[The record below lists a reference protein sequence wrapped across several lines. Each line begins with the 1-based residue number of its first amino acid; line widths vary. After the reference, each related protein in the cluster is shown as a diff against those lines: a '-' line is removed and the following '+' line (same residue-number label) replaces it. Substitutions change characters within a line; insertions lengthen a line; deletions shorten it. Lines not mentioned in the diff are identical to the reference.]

1 MKEEIHYSIQ
11 VPLGAHKNERNGK
24 VPLVVW
30 HFQLKNET
38 TPTAEATN
46 ETSNVNF
53 EMSIETLQSLMEKL
67 NGIQNRI
74 DFLQQR

>member
-11 VPLGAHKNERNGK
+11 VPLSAHKNERNGK

-38 TPTAEATN
+38 TATEEEA
-46 ETSNVNF
+46 SNVNF
-53 EMSIETLQSLMEKL
+53 EMSLETLQSLMETL
-67 NGIQNRI
+67 NRIQNRI

>member
-24 VPLVVW
+24 VPFVVW

-38 TPTAEATN
+38 TATKEEA
-46 ETSNVNF
+46 SNVNF
-53 EMSIETLQSLMEKL
+53 EMSLETLQSLMETL
-67 NGIQNRI
+67 NRIQNRI

>member
-38 TPTAEATN
+38 TATKEEA
-46 ETSNVNF
+46 SNVNF
-53 EMSIETLQSLMEKL
+53 EMSLETLQSLMETL
-67 NGIQNRI
+67 NRIQNRI

>member
-38 TPTAEATN
+38 TATKEA
-46 ETSNVNF
+46 SNVNF
-53 EMSIETLQSLMEKL
+53 EMSLETLQSLMATL
-67 NGIQNRI
+67 NRIQNRI